1 MANPQLAREIA
12 AIAQEV
18 ADQAGPE
25 SARWLESA
33 LEQTRCFEPA
43 RFAGAHAAL
52 ARRLRAADTSLVER
66 ARGAL
71 VRVALDALPESEH
84 VALVRELY
92 RRGDSE
98 ERRAVLR
105 SLPLLP
111 AAERFASIAIDAC
124 RSNVQ
129 IVFEAIACE
138 NPYAATYFHPEAFQ
152 QLVLKALFTAVPLAR
167 IEGLEPRR
175 TPELARMAA
184 DYASELRAAG
194 RAVSRDV
201 EQLARGPGSGAAAA
215 RTEAR

>member
-1 MANPQLAREIA
+1 MADPELALELA
-12 AIAQEV
+12 VLAQEV
-18 ADQAGPE
+18 AAQAGAE

-33 LEQTRCFEPA
+33 LEQTRGFERA
-43 RFAGAHAAL
+43 RFAAAHAAL
-52 ARRLRAADTSLVER
+52 ARRLRAADAGLVER

-71 VRVALDALPESEH
+71 LRVALDVLPETEH

-105 SLPLLP
+105 GLALLP
-111 AAERFASIAIDAC
+111 GAERFAAIAIDAC

-138 NPYAATYFHPEAFQ
+138 NPYAGRHFHAEAFQ

-167 IEGLEPRR
+167 IEGLETRR

-201 EQLARGPGSGAAAA
+201 EQLASGAPAA